1 MEPRQKQFSVWYFVA
16 AFVILV
22 VVQRFLFAPHTENL
36 SYSDFKALI
45 RAGKVADVTLGPQA
59 IAGRLS
65 PNGLEGLLPKEKL
78 EALKRSGQGE
88 HRFVTV
94 RVDDPTLIPELEAAK
109 VRFAGQV
116 ENVWLSTLLSWI
128 LPAVIFFALW
138 GVFMKRMGAGSGV
151 LAIGKSKAKVYMEKE
166 TGVAFADVAGIN
178 EAKSELM
185 EIVEFLKTPERY
197 RRLGGKIPKGVL
209 IVGARGPAR
218 RLATPTVPRTPS
230 SVARSTTSFSRS
242 SLASVSSWTRRA
254 RSVSVTRPCASAN
267 SLPISSSIV

>member
-1 MEPRQKQFSVWYFVA
+1 MTSGSLVGARPLHTAASLRASLATHALPPVWRPGAGHRRRGSVA
-16 AFVILV
+16 CLDGC
-22 VVQRFLFAPHTENL
+22 APHTESP
-36 SYSDFKALI
+36 SYSDFKA
-45 RAGKVADVTLGPQA
+45 
-59 IAGRLS
+59 
-65 PNGLEGLLPKEKL
+65 LLPKEKL
-78 EALKRSGQGE
+78 EALRRSGQGE
-88 HRFVTV
+88 HGFVTV

-109 VRFAGQV
+109 ARFSGQV

-185 EIVEFLKTPERY
+185 EIVEFRKTPERY